1 MSSAAELQMLYRIGN
16 APILPFPFPHIYVR
30 DVFPADFY
38 AELVRSL
45 PPREAF
51 APLSTVRPMSS
62 DAYDKTRSVLILGA
76 ESVGKLAEPYRGVW
90 ERMTRMV
97 LGGGLGNLVFGKFG
111 QFIKPRFQNQPNVE
125 FFDEALLVQDSQN
138 YALGPHTDSPLKVI
152 SFLFYLPAD
161 ESQSHLGTS
170 IYVPKDRQ
178 FTCPGGP
185 HYPFDRFDRML
196 TMPYVPNALFAFLKT
211 PNAFHGVEP
220 VNDEGVQRNL
230 LLYDVR
236 IRGQSQAQ
244 AKPPAAGPAAQF
256 KF

>member
-1 MSSAAELQMLYRIGN
+1 MSSVAELHMLYRIGN

-30 DVFPADFY
+30 DVFPDAFY
-38 AELVRSL
+38 AELVRNL

-51 APLSTVRPMSS
+51 APISAVRPVTPG
-62 DAYDKTRSVLILGA
+62 AYEERSVLPLSP

-90 ERMTRMV
+90 ERMTRMLV
-97 LGGGLGNLVFGKFG
+97 GSELGNLVFGKFG
-111 QFIKPRFQNQPNVE
+111 QFIQARFQGQPNVQ
-125 FFDEALLVQDSQN
+125 FFDEALLVRDVQN

-161 ESQSHLGTS
+161 DSQQHLGTS

-220 VNDEGVQRNL
+220 VDEAGVERNL

-236 IRGQSQAQ
+236 IRPQATQ
-244 AKPPAAGPAAQF
+244 PKAAGPAVQF

>member
-51 APLSTVRPMSS
+51 APLSTVRPISS
-62 DAYDKTRSVLILGA
+62 DVYDKTRSVLILGP
-76 ESVGKLAEPYRGVW
+76 ESVGKLAEPCRGVW
-90 ERMTRMV
+90 ERVARMV
-97 LGGGLGNLVFGKFG
+97 LGGGLGNLVLGKFG
-111 QFIKPRFQNQPNVE
+111 QFIQARFQNQPNPE

-138 YALGPHTDSPLKVI
+138 YALGPHTDSPSKVI

-161 ESQSHLGTS
+161 DSQSHLGTS
-170 IYVPKDRQ
+170 IYLPKDRA
-178 FTCPGGP
+178 FTCQGGP
-185 HYPFDRFDRML
+185 HYTFDQFDRLL

-220 VNDEGVQRNL
+220 VNEAGVQRNL

-236 IRGQSQAQ
+236 IRAQSPTQ
-244 AKPPAAGPAAQF
+244 AKAAPPGPAAQF

>member
-1 MSSAAELQMLYRIGN
+1 MSSAAELHMLYRIGN

-38 AELVRSL
+38 AELVRHL

-51 APLSTVRPMSS
+51 APISDVRPVTRG
-62 DAYDKTRSVLILGA
+62 AYDETRSVLVLQP
-76 ESVGKLAEPYRGVW
+76 ESVGKLPDPQRGVW
-90 ERMTRMV
+90 ERMARML
-97 LGGGLGNLVFGKFG
+97 LGGELGNLVFAKFG
-111 QFIKPRFQNQPNVE
+111 QFIQARFQNQPNVQ

-138 YALGPHTDSPLKVI
+138 YALGPHTDTPLKVI

-161 ESQSHLGTS
+161 DSQPHLGTS

-220 VNDEGVQRNL
+220 VNEAGVQRNL

-236 IRGQSQAQ
+236 IQPPQQAQ
-244 AKPPAAGPAAQF
+244 PKPAAGPAVQF